1 MPRTDWARKALLA
14 GRCRYYRQKIDE
26 GSYYLGFKP
35 ATISLPYDMG
45 VFLKSL
51 EPAFLAQV
59 AGNAVSGKDLYAG
72 MTGFLERP
80 YLSETDGE
88 LDSFLIYVPTT
99 YDPAKPAPVL
109 IFLHGNGG
117 GSYQSPV
124 MPSYHT
130 FLEACEARGVILVAP
145 QRQKP
150 RRRRELSVRRRRR
163 KGRPSGTGTDPKGV
177 QRERPR
183 FP

>member
-1 MPRTDWARKALLA
+1 
-14 GRCRYYRQKIDE
+14 
-26 GSYYLGFKP
+26 
-35 ATISLPYDMG
+35 MG

-145 QRQKP
+145 NGKNRGGAANSVYEGAGEKDVLQVL
-150 RRRRELSVRRRRR
+150 ELTRKAYSVNDLDFLDTLLRVRR
-163 KGRPSGTGTDPKGV
+163 
-177 QRERPR
+177 
-183 FP
+183 